1 MGLFLG
7 LQSTYQ
13 CIEYALWNEEAFYIQ
28 SLSKEQASAQLIPI
42 LNNVLAQHQRKL
54 SDVSC
59 IIANQGP
66 GPFTSLRT
74 IIATVNGINFASNIS
89 LIGIN
94 GLSAF
99 LEEYKDPIGS
109 PTVVLLNAFHH
120 AIYFGIQENNKN
132 PEIGYEN
139 IDTFLAMLHERFAQQ
154 TIRFLGNGTKMYLG
168 KIISRFQDNAYIPEP
183 LPLHGSLQYLMQ
195 VGIKDW
201 QQQKNIINHIEPLYL
216 KRPVN

>member
-1 MGLFLG
+1 MRLFIG

-13 CIEYALWNEEAFYIQ
+13 FIECVLWHEEDFYLQ
-28 SLSKEQASAQLIPI
+28 PLPKEQASAQLIPT
-42 LNNVLAQHQRKL
+42 LNNLLAQHQRQL

-74 IIATVNGINFASNIS
+74 IIATVNGINFASNIP

-120 AIYFGIQENNKN
+120 AIYFGIQENNKK

-139 IDTFLAMLHERFAQQ
+139 IDIFLAMLDERFSQQ
-154 TIRFLGNGTKMYLG
+154 TIRFLGNGTKMYQD
-168 KIISRFQDNAYIPEP
+168 KIMSCFQDNAYIPEP
-183 LPLHGSLQYLMQ
+183 LPLHCSLKHIMQ
-195 VGIKDW
+195 LGIKEW
-201 QQQKNIINHIEPLYL
+201 QQQRNITKQIEPLYL
-216 KRPVN
+216 KHPVN